1 MLGGGRV
8 LSSVGSEGFFRLQR
22 GLRWRSLI
30 RVTVAEEEGSHR
42 CRMLQTERRTNE
54 REREREWEGSMCW
67 KHRQRSLCFLIAFG
81 GSLLKPTKGGLPQAL
96 VGKVPE
102 HLVDQIWRSKKT
114 GRLDLRRSRNN
125 VMTATCRRRL
135 ARSRV
140 SRVLLKPE
148 SQLPIARHPS
158 HPCCKERGSRLCCYI
173 PIAVAHRRRCCCSRR
188 SLWPRRRKETNVGGK
203 E

>member
-1 MLGGGRV
+1 M

-30 RVTVAEEEGSHR
+30 RVIVAEEEGSHR

-54 REREREWEGSMCW
+54 RESEKALCAECIDREV
-67 KHRQRSLCFLIAFG
+67 CFLIAFG

-114 GRLDLRRSRNN
+114 GRLDLRRSGNN

-140 SRVLLKPE
+140 LLKVE
-148 SQLPIARHPS
+148 SQLPIDRHPS
-158 HPCCKERGSRLCCYI
+158 HPCCKERGSRLLLLYSDRRS
-173 PIAVAHRRRCCCSRR
+173 PSETLLLQSPKFIAQTEEGDERRRERVVF
-188 SLWPRRRKETNVGGK
+188 LLF
-203 E
+203 